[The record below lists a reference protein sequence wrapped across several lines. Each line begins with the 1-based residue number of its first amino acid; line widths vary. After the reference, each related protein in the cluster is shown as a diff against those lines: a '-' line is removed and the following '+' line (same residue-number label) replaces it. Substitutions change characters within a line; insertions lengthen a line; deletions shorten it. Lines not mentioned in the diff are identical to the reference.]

1 MKKFKIVLSLA
12 LILGLAASAI
22 LMAPKKANQVEKI
35 SAASWVSDNQ
45 SRLIAGDGGGDGG
58 GGDGGT
64 GGTGDGSG
72 DGDGSAGDAGT
83 P

>member
-1 MKKFKIVLSLA
+1 MKKFKVVLSLA
-12 LILGLAASAI
+12 LFLGLAVSAI
-22 LMAPKKANQVEKI
+22 YMAPEKTSQVEEL

-58 GGDGGT
+58 GAGDPGGN
-64 GGTGDGSG
+64 GPGVG
-72 DGDGSAGDAGT
+72 DGDGGSAGDAGT